1 MPATD
6 TAWGKV
12 VTAIQTACATTR
24 ADVHWFTMLDRDPSD
39 PLTSADLPGAIIGLL
54 KVDFSYHLEQGQM
67 RHDGQIAFSLNSG
80 IVGSLN
86 IDPVNQDIAASIVST
101 LAASDLLGGMVD
113 FLDPVSLDPTEQ
125 EAADVGE
132 ALLIF
137 ACQFYTPTDDFRTI
151 IGRSGLTF

>member
-1 MPATD
+1 MAATD

-12 VTAIQTACATTR
+12 VGAIQSACETAR
-24 ADVHWFTMLDRDPSD
+24 PDVKWFTMLDRDPSE
-39 PLTSADLPGAIIGLL
+39 PLGFADLPGVIIGLMR
-54 KVDFSYHLEQGQM
+54 VDFAYHLEQGQM
-67 RHDGQIAFSLNSG
+67 RHEGQVSFSLNSG

-101 LAASDLLGGMVD
+101 IAASDLLGGMVE
-113 FLDPVSLDPTEQ
+113 FLDPVSLDPSEQ
-125 EAADVGE
+125 DAPDVGE

-151 IGRSGLTF
+151 IGRGGVHF